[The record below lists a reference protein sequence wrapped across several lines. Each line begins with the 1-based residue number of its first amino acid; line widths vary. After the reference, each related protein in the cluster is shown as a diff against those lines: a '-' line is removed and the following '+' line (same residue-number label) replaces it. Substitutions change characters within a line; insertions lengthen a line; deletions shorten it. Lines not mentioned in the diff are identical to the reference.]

1 MSIFAACRRSS
12 APPSWTSAP
21 EHPGSKGSWKAGETM
36 GARPVAQVTAERPM
50 VMVDDEQLL
59 DDLLRLAAAAGCELE
74 RVPDAASARPVWM
87 SAPLVVLD
95 ERGAA
100 CCARAGLHRRGGIVV
115 VCRGGPPPS
124 VWQSAVEVGAER
136 VLALPEV
143 EPWLVGAFADVVEGP
158 RGGIGRVLAV
168 IGGRGGAGASVFA
181 AAAALTAVRRGGGA
195 LLVDCDPLGGGID
208 LVLGVEDDAG
218 LRWPE
223 LALTGGRIAA
233 SSLRCALPTTEFGC
247 ERLAVLACGRAG
259 EGPSVEAVQAV
270 LDAGRRAGD
279 TVVCDLP
286 RHLPDAACAV
296 LDRADLAA
304 LVVPAEVRACAAA
317 TPIAETI
324 RARGVRLEVLTRGP
338 APGGLTAADIA
349 RALGQPVLVA
359 LRPEPG
365 LAEALERGRMPA
377 RARGP
382 LATAAA
388 RVLDVLGEGTPRG
401 EAATGVLTGVVA

>member
-1 MSIFAACRRSS
+1 MI
-12 APPSWTSAP
+12 
-21 EHPGSKGSWKAGETM
+21 
-36 GARPVAQVTAERPM
+36 
-50 VMVDDEQLL
+50 MVDDEHLL

-74 RVPDAASARPVWM
+74 RVADAASARPRWM

-95 ERGAA
+95 EHGAA
-100 CCARAGLHRRGGIVV
+100 ECARAGLHRRGAIVV
-115 VCRGGPPPS
+115 VCRGGPRPS
-124 VWQSAVEVGAER
+124 VWQSAVGVGAER

-158 RGGIGRVLAV
+158 KGGPGRVLTV

-181 AAAALTAVRRGGGA
+181 AAAALAVLHRGGGA

-208 LVLGVEDDAG
+208 LVLGVENDAG

-233 SSLRCALPTTEFGC
+233 SSLRSALPTTEFGC
-247 ERLAVLACGRAG
+247 EKLTVLACGRASD
-259 EGPSVEAVQAV
+259 GPSVEAVRAV

-286 RHLPDAACAV
+286 RHLPDAACAA
-296 LDRADLAA
+296 LDRADLAV

-317 TPIAETI
+317 TPIAERI
-324 RARGVRLEVLTRGP
+324 RARGVRLDVVTRGP
-338 APGGLTAADIA
+338 APGGLTADDVA

-359 LRPEPG
+359 MRPEPG
-365 LAEALERGRMPA
+365 LPEALERGRIPA
-377 RARGP
+377 RSRGP
-382 LATAAA
+382 LATAAR
-388 RVLDVLGEGTPRG
+388 RVLDVLGEGAPRE
-401 EAATGVLTGVVA
+401 EAATGVRTEVVA